1 MMKGERG
8 YVVVITGDG
17 KGKTTTALGMALR
30 SVGHGQKVIMMQ
42 FIKGPTN
49 AGELAAAHKLAPHF
63 EIVPLG
69 RGFIRHVDPKNPDK
83 RHVEAA
89 QEAWELSRQKILS
102 GDYFM
107 VILDEINNAIAY
119 GLLALSDVL
128 ETLKNRPPEVTVV
141 LTGRG
146 AHPDLIDM
154 ADLVTEQK
162 EIKHPFQKGLKARKG
177 IEF

>member
-1 MMKGERG
+1 MKGERG

-30 SVGHGQKVIMMQ
+30 SVGHGQKVIMVQ
-42 FIKGPTN
+42 FIKGSMHY
-49 AGELAAAHKLAPHF
+49 GELTAAHRLAPYF
-63 EIVPLG
+63 EMVPLG
-69 RGFIRHVDPKNPDK
+69 RGFVRHVDPKNPDK

-89 QEAWELSRQKILS
+89 QDAWEISRQKIHS

-128 ETLKNRPPEVTVV
+128 EALKNRPPEVSVV

-154 ADLVTEQK
+154 ADLVTEEK
-162 EIKHPFQKGLKARKG
+162 EIKHPFNEGQKARRG